1 MKMPLAFEQRG
12 NMCAS
17 HHPYSARH
25 MEVLQ
30 CLLSQTASCLWPSSF
45 YHPTTYCRVR
55 DWGWIL
61 LSSVFLMRAWNRQRL
76 HYNKV
81 YKKWAVLG
89 LARDCIHGP
98 HVVHSCGRL
107 IHNGKLWWDTYYQPS
122 YCLQEVMSAVGSV
135 CIADGNINTS
145 YIQYILRYK
154 RRHRV
159 YQAIWLTNYSQS
171 YFHFLLLKENRRTPS
186 QRMHKESK

>member
-1 MKMPLAFEQRG
+1 MSLYYYRISLAIAVDGFYCPLYFSCG
-12 NMCAS
+12 
-17 HHPYSARH
+17 
-25 MEVLQ
+25 LG
-30 CLLSQTASCLWPSSF
+30 TAKG
-45 YHPTTYCRVR
+45 YITIKY
-55 DWGWIL
+55 I
-61 LSSVFLMRAWNRQRL
+61 
-76 HYNKV
+76 
-81 YKKWAVLG
+81 KKWAVLG

-154 RRHRV
+154 RRHKV
-159 YQAIWLTNYSQS
+159 YQALWLTKITRLSEQS
-171 YFHFLLLKENRRTPS
+171 LSFKLSRPLVVKSDE
-186 QRMHKESK
+186 